1 MKINVEFM
9 GNSDK
14 DTFMDFEVPPV
25 VGDFII
31 HDYCVY
37 KVIER
42 THNFQGESFVSIA
55 VVKY

>member
-1 MKINVEFM
+1 M